1 MGRKERRFK
10 FKNDKIKKH
19 TNSKYTIHL
28 KFMYIGIVFF
38 IFGFKFPKLF
48 QFTIFFELI
57 GLAFMFKNWK
67 RINNEYEQSKLAKK
81 K

>member
-1 MGRKERRFK
+1 MGRKEKRFK
-10 FKNDKIKKH
+10 LKNDKIKKR

-48 QFTIFFELI
+48 QFTIFF
-57 GLAFMFKNWK
+57 
-67 RINNEYEQSKLAKK
+67 
-81 K
+81 